1 MQLPLQVTLR
11 DISPS
16 EAVEAYIRER
26 ASKLDLY
33 CDGIIRCRV
42 AVEAAARQHRKGRL
56 YTVRVHLTV
65 PGNELVVNRQAAED
79 LYVAIR
85 DAFET
90 VRRKLKNYARR
101 QRGAVKTHVAQSHAR
116 VSKRFPDEGYG
127 FLETPD
133 GREIYF
139 HCNSILNGGFDRL
152 AIGQEVRFVEE
163 QGEKGPQ
170 ASTVVIVGRRHG
182 SIVRGECTDV
192 REG

>member
-33 CDGIIRCRV
+33 CDGIISCRV
-42 AVEAAARQHRKGRL
+42 AVEAPPRHHRKGRR
-56 YTVRVHLTV
+56 YSVSIHLAV
-65 PGNELVVNRQAAED
+65 PGGEVVANRQAAED

-85 DAFET
+85 EAFET
-90 VRRKLKNYARR
+90 VRRKLKNHAQR
-101 QRGAVKTHVAQSHAR
+101 QRGAVKKHEGQPHGR
-116 VSKRFPDEGYG
+116 VSKLVPDEGYG

-139 HCNSILNGGFDRL
+139 HGNSVLNGSFARL
-152 AIGQEVRFVEE
+152 TIGQEVRFVEE
-163 QGEKGPQ
+163 QGEQGPQ
-170 ASTVVIVGRRHG
+170 ASTVTIVGKHHR
-182 SIVRGECTDV
+182 
-192 REG
+192 

>member
-42 AVEAAARQHRKGRL
+42 AVEAAARQHRKGKR
-56 YTVRVHLTV
+56 YSVCIHLVV
-65 PGNELVVNRQAAED
+65 PGGELVVNRQAAED
-79 LYVAIR
+79 LYVAVR

-90 VRRKLKNYARR
+90 ARRKLKDYARR
-101 QRGAVKTHVAQSHAR
+101 QRGAVKTHLAQPHAR
-116 VSKRFPDEGYG
+116 VSKLVPDEGYG

-139 HCNSILNGGFDRL
+139 HCNSVLNGSFARL
-152 AIGQEVRFVEE
+152 KIGQKVRFVEE

-170 ASTVVIVGRRHG
+170 ASTVTIVPKRH
-182 SIVRGECTDV
+182 R
-192 REG
+192 